1 MKKKR
6 LAFLA
11 FLIIA
16 IALLLEAGILKHVND
31 KNTYRMSRV
40 LLDRVVTVLNKNDE
54 NELQLI
60 ESLKDDYIV
69 RAKAASYIIDAKPQV
84 ERDVAELQKIAN
96 LISVDEIH
104 LFDEN
109 GYIYSGSLPLYY
121 GYSFDS
127 GEQIAYFKP
136 MLTDKSLTMCQDVTP
151 NTSEKKEMMYAI
163 TWNEAGSRMVQ
174 IGITPTRL
182 LEEMRQNEIST
193 VVDDMPVYEGME
205 ILVAD
210 AKTRVV
216 KGATDNSRT
225 GATLE
230 ELNLLSDQD
239 HYDETAVFHVRI
251 GKKSYR
257 CLLCQDE
264 NYIVAVTVDNSFYLQ
279 SSLLAIFIVGIYLT
293 LASCCMV
300 YMLSRVLKEKYEKEK
315 LIYTSNTDE
324 LTKCLNR
331 HAYKEAINNLKLHDE
346 WGYISMDL
354 NGLKRANDSLG
365 HAAGD
370 ELLCAAADCMRECF
384 KAHGKVYWIGG
395 DEFVII
401 LTQEVTSLPD
411 RLEAFDKRVA
421 SWHGKLVD
429 TMTISH
435 GYALSSEK
443 SWDSIH
449 DLAKAADARMYE
461 NKARYYRE
469 SGMDRRR

>member
-16 IALLLEAGILKHVND
+16 IALLLEAGIE
-31 KNTYRMSRV
+31 NTSMTKIHTGCQEYCLIALSPCLIKMMRMNSSC
-40 LLDRVVTVLNKNDE
+40 
-54 NELQLI
+54 I

-151 NTSEKKEMMYAI
+151 NTSEKKEVMYAI

-230 ELNLLSDQD
+230 ELNL
-239 HYDETAVFHVRI
+239 
-251 GKKSYR
+251 
-257 CLLCQDE
+257 
-264 NYIVAVTVDNSFYLQ
+264 
-279 SSLLAIFIVGIYLT
+279 
-293 LASCCMV
+293 
-300 YMLSRVLKEKYEKEK
+300 
-315 LIYTSNTDE
+315 
-324 LTKCLNR
+324 
-331 HAYKEAINNLKLHDE
+331 
-346 WGYISMDL
+346 
-354 NGLKRANDSLG
+354 
-365 HAAGD
+365 
-370 ELLCAAADCMRECF
+370 
-384 KAHGKVYWIGG
+384 
-395 DEFVII
+395 
-401 LTQEVTSLPD
+401 
-411 RLEAFDKRVA
+411 
-421 SWHGKLVD
+421 
-429 TMTISH
+429 
-435 GYALSSEK
+435 AL
-443 SWDSIH
+443 
-449 DLAKAADARMYE
+449 
-461 NKARYYRE
+461 
-469 SGMDRRR
+469 

>member
-1 MKKKR
+1 MER
-6 LAFLA
+6 SWF
-11 FLIIA
+11 
-16 IALLLEAGILKHVND
+16 
-31 KNTYRMSRV
+31 KN
-40 LLDRVVTVLNKNDE
+40 
-54 NELQLI
+54 
-60 ESLKDDYIV
+60 
-69 RAKAASYIIDAKPQV
+69 
-84 ERDVAELQKIAN
+84 
-96 LISVDEIH
+96 
-104 LFDEN
+104 
-109 GYIYSGSLPLYY
+109 GS
-121 GYSFDS
+121 
-127 GEQIAYFKP
+127 
-136 MLTDKSLTMCQDVTP
+136 
-151 NTSEKKEMMYAI
+151 N
-163 TWNEAGSRMVQ
+163 RH
-174 IGITPTRL
+174 L

-384 KAHGKVYWIGG
+384 KAHGKVYRIGG

>member
-174 IGITPTRL
+174 IGICL
-182 LEEMRQNEIST
+182 
-193 VVDDMPVYEGME
+193 
-205 ILVAD
+205 
-210 AKTRVV
+210 
-216 KGATDNSRT
+216 
-225 GATLE
+225 
-230 ELNLLSDQD
+230 
-239 HYDETAVFHVRI
+239 
-251 GKKSYR
+251 KK
-257 CLLCQDE
+257 
-264 NYIVAVTVDNSFYLQ
+264 
-279 SSLLAIFIVGIYLT
+279 
-293 LASCCMV
+293 
-300 YMLSRVLKEKYEKEK
+300 
-315 LIYTSNTDE
+315 
-324 LTKCLNR
+324 
-331 HAYKEAINNLKLHDE
+331 
-346 WGYISMDL
+346 
-354 NGLKRANDSLG
+354 
-365 HAAGD
+365 
-370 ELLCAAADCMRECF
+370 
-384 KAHGKVYWIGG
+384 
-395 DEFVII
+395 
-401 LTQEVTSLPD
+401 
-411 RLEAFDKRVA
+411 
-421 SWHGKLVD
+421 
-429 TMTISH
+429 
-435 GYALSSEK
+435 
-443 SWDSIH
+443 
-449 DLAKAADARMYE
+449 
-461 NKARYYRE
+461 
-469 SGMDRRR
+469 